1 MDLNGIGLA
10 PKSSKDMI
18 LRRSFRAKS
27 EGKRATRNAKYQ
39 ELKGPMDLVVS
50 FQPFQSCGF
59 PSNFLNTEDK
69 FLKTWQ

>member
-39 ELKGPMDLVVS
+39 ELKGPMDLVVFFNLS
-50 FQPFQSCGF
+50 NHADF
-59 PSNFLNTEDK
+59 PQTS
-69 FLKTWQ
+69 

>member
-39 ELKGPMDLVVS
+39 ELKGPMDLVIFS
-50 FQPFQSCGF
+50 TF
-59 PSNFLNTEDK
+59 PIMWIS
-69 FLKTWQ
+69 LKLLEYRMTNS